1 MRASI
6 LTIVLA
12 LCLVVAWS
20 GAAGAQ
26 GNPMVGT
33 WTASDPGS
41 GQQEQ
46 LVITEETLQF
56 GAGEPQIPYT
66 AEASGD
72 GYALFIG
79 GPDNPATFTL
89 LGPDTAELAIP
100 EGPTIALTR
109 AAAGSAEVAPAAGA
123 PDAGLGDAGS
133 ADGQEGQGAT
143 GGSLIDELMAA
154 AVPYGVATRYEP
166 LNESLETL
174 LSAGWKIEQAGGA
187 SGAFTLLLTNGGSNA
202 LCILVPKDL
211 GQADTAL
218 SDCRRLN

>member
-6 LTIVLA
+6 LLVVLA

-26 GNPMVGT
+26 GNPMVGA

-72 GYALFIG
+72 GYAIFIG
-79 GPDNPATFTL
+79 GPENPATFTL
-89 LGPDTAELAIP
+89 IGPDTAELAIP
-100 EGPTIALTR
+100 DGPTIALTR
-109 AAAGSAEVAPAAGA
+109 AAAGSAEVAPAAGVPA
-123 PDAGLGDAGS
+123 AGLEE
-133 ADGQEGQGAT
+133 GQDGQGAT
-143 GGSLIDELMAA
+143 GASLLDELMAA

>member
-1 MRASI
+1 MRTSI
-6 LTIVLA
+6 LLVVLA

-26 GNPMVGT
+26 GNPLVGT

-79 GPDNPATFTL
+79 GPENPATFTL
-89 LGPDTAELAIP
+89 LGPDAAELAIP
-100 EGPTIALTR
+100 DGPTIALTR
-109 AAAGSAEVAPAAGA
+109 AAAGNAEVAPAAGLA
-123 PDAGLGDAGS
+123 AAGS

>member
-6 LTIVLA
+6 LTIALA

-26 GNPMVGT
+26 GNPLVGT

-72 GYALFIG
+72 SYALFIG
-79 GPDNPATFTL
+79 GPENPATFTL
-89 LGPDTAELAIP
+89 IGPDAAELALP
-100 EGPTIALTR
+100 DGPAIALTR
-109 AAAGSAEVAPAAGA
+109 AAAGSAEVAPAAG
-123 PDAGLGDAGS
+123 LGE
-133 ADGQEGQGAT
+133 GQDGQGAT

-187 SGAFTLLLTNGGSNA
+187 SGGFTLLLTNGGSNA

>member
-6 LTIVLA
+6 LTIALA

-26 GNPMVGT
+26 GNPLVGT

-72 GYALFIG
+72 SYALFIG
-79 GPDNPATFTL
+79 GPENPATFTL
-89 LGPDTAELAIP
+89 IGPDAAELALP
-100 EGPTIALTR
+100 DGPAIALTR

-123 PDAGLGDAGS
+123 PAAGLGE
-133 ADGQEGQGAT
+133 GQEGQGAT

-187 SGAFTLLLTNGGSNA
+187 SGGFTLLLSNGATRA
-202 LCILVPKDL
+202 LCILVPQDL

>member
-6 LTIVLA
+6 LTIALA

-26 GNPMVGT
+26 GNPLVGT
-33 WTASDPGS
+33 WTANDPAS

-89 LGPDTAELAIP
+89 IDPDTAELAIP
-100 EGPTIALTR
+100 DGPTIALAR

-123 PDAGLGDAGS
+123 PAE
-133 ADGQEGQGAT
+133 GQEGQGAT
-143 GGSLIDELMAA
+143 GPSLIDELMAA

-211 GQADTAL
+211 GQAATAL